1 MFMVFAYRTHI
12 TCAQPSIV
20 YVRAILTIRI
30 DIKQDHG
37 HCHLP
42 PEHTDIL
49 NLNTLLIYLRRLNTF
64 TEVQS
69 AHSYSK

>member
-12 TCAQPSIV
+12 TSAQPSIV

-30 DIKQDHG
+30 DIKQDHVY
-37 HCHLP
+37 CHLP
-42 PEHTDIL
+42 PEHTDML
-49 NLNTLLIYLRRLNTF
+49 NRNTLRIYLGRLNTF
-64 TEVQS
+64 TTVNT